1 MHRAPWGPRIAFVT
15 VSMLAAAC
23 QRETSSSDRSAPT
36 PASTAQGGVAASPG
50 SLAYRLLSP
59 APGDVLREGSRYTI
73 RWAATRAGEV
83 NVGVAVGGKDRGHLA
98 MNLPAGTDSLEW
110 QVPVGFVSGFGP
122 VRSEAVRIRVENA
135 ADPSAGTTSEPFT
148 IVGDSG
154 G

>member
-36 PASTAQGGVAASPG
+36 PDSTAPGGVAASPD

-59 APGDVLREGSRYTI
+59 APGDVLREGSRYMI
-73 RWAATRAGEV
+73 RWAASRAGEV
-83 NVGVAVGGKDRGHLA
+83 NVG
-98 MNLPAGTDSLEW
+98 
-110 QVPVGFVSGFGP
+110 VGFVSGFGP
-122 VRSEAVRIRVENA
+122 VRSEAVRIRVEDA
-135 ADPSAGTTSEPFT
+135 ADPSAGATSEPFT
-148 IVGDSG
+148 IVADSG